1 MDFETLKKKYLNV
14 PQEMTTMKRW
24 VCYAIMK
31 RDGEDTKVPINAI
44 TGEPA
49 KSNDKNTWTTFIV
62 ALRGCVKY
70 GLEGIGFML
79 GDGFFGVDLDNHPDK
94 KTGQAMPQN
103 QFDSLAN
110 EFIDGLD
117 SYTEYSRSGK
127 GIHIICCGSLPNGRR
142 RKGNVEMYDYN
153 RFFAMTGNVINQ
165 KAPQQRD
172 SEVIPL
178 WKKYVDDSAE
188 LAKMKE
194 EQERRNKEWLSSHP
208 GSVVPIGNS
217 SLSDADL
224 LEKARKAKNGQQFS
238 ALYDQGDTSNYSD
251 DHSKADFGLCSM
263 LAFWCN
269 GDKDQIDRL
278 FRGSKLMREKWDS
291 KRGETTYG
299 RQTIDLAVRSM
310 ANGYQP
316 MTEQNSYVPPVVIE
330 NEHKEAS
337 SPNNYMN
344 VDADGNPIFRIPKIV
359 KSYELT
365 DTGNAERFYDYFGD
379 IFKFNKDDKVYM
391 FWTGKTWVYDTKNI
405 IVKYANKLIEIMQDE
420 VFSLYG
426 DAAGAGEEEE
436 GKKLKAKADAA
447 AANVKRLA
455 NKAGKDAMLNEL
467 QSIHDMP
474 CINSE
479 FDNQEYLLNTE
490 SGVVDLKTGKL
501 QPFDKGLM
509 LSKNTGVEISFEE
522 PTEWIKFLHGIF
534 DRSIANPNNQEKATS
549 ETNDIIE
556 CFQRCVGYSLTASTR
571 EQVMFLL
578 YGSGSNGKSTF
589 TTEMAKIMGDYGKSI
604 DSNLLMSQKS
614 GMNPSIQFSLAELT
628 GARYL
633 ITQETDEGAKLAEG
647 TIKNLT
653 GSDKINAQRKYG
665 RPFEFIPKFKIWMMT
680 NNLPIIRGTDFGI
693 WRRIFLFPFLKNF
706 KDDEKDLDLPD
717 KLEKESDKILGWCVN
732 GCLKY
737 LQNGRLEQPQCLK
750 DAIQSYKDDM
760 DVVSKFI
767 NRQCNSGDG
776 LEESCTNMY
785 NAFKQWAFAN
795 NEFALR
801 ESKFRSELIK
811 KGHLVVDTGQADAY
825 YTKIKLRS
833 SVIVGPQTTGSKW
846 EDLE

>member
-1 MDFETLKKKYLNV
+1 MDFETLKKKYLNI

-24 VCYAIMK
+24 VCYTIVK
-31 RDGEDTKVPINAI
+31 RDGDDTKVPVNAI
-44 TGEPA
+44 TGDLA
-49 KSNDKNTWTTFIV
+49 KSNDKETWTTFVV
-62 ALRGCVKY
+62 AIRGCVKY
-70 GLEGIGFML
+70 NLEGIGFML

-94 KTGQAMPQN
+94 KTGKTMPEDEFN
-103 QFDSLAN
+103 ALSK

-117 SYTEYSRSGK
+117 SYSEYSRSGK
-127 GIHIICCGSLPNGRR
+127 GIHIICCGSLPEGRR
-142 RKGNVEMYDYN
+142 RKGNVEMYDFN

-172 SEVIPL
+172 NEIIPL
-178 WKKYVDDSAE
+178 WKKYVDDSAD
-188 LAKMKE
+188 LARMKA
-194 EQERRNKEWLSSHP
+194 EQEKKNQEWLSTHP
-208 GSVVPIGNS
+208 GVVNPIGNS
-217 SLSDADL
+217 VLSDTEL
-224 LEKARKAKNGQQFS
+224 LEKARSAKNGQNFS
-238 ALYDQGDTSNYSD
+238 ALYDNGDMSFYSD
-251 DHSKADFGLCSM
+251 DHSSADYALCSM

-269 GDKDQIDRL
+269 GDKVQIDRL
-278 FRGSKLMREKWDS
+278 FRGSKLMREKWDA

-299 RQTIDLAVRSM
+299 SQTIDKAVNSM

-316 MTEQNSYVPPVVIE
+316 VVEKTPYVAPVIIE
-330 NEHKEAS
+330 KERKEAA
-337 SPNNYMN
+337 SPENYMN
-344 VDADGNPIFRIPKIV
+344 IDEKGDPIFRIPKVV
-359 KSYELT
+359 KEYEFT
-365 DTGNAERFYDYFGD
+365 DTGNAERFYDYFGS

-391 FWTGKTWVYDTKNI
+391 FWTGKTWVCDSKNI

-420 VFSLYG
+420 VASMYG
-426 DAAGAGEEEE
+426 DIASAEDDE
-436 GKKLKAKADAA
+436 GKKMKARADAA
-447 AANVKRLA
+447 SANVKRLA

-479 FDNQEYLLNTE
+479 FDNQEYLLNTQ
-490 SGVVDLKTGKL
+490 SGVVDLRTGKL

-522 PTEWIKFLHGIF
+522 PVIWIKFLHGIF
-534 DRSIANPNNQEKATS
+534 DRSIANPNNPDKAKK
-549 ETNDIIE
+549 ETDEIIE

-604 DSNLLMSQKS
+604 DSNLLMSQK
-614 GMNPSIQFSLAELT
+614 GGTNPSIQFSLAELT

-633 ITQETDEGAKLAEG
+633 TTQETDEGAKLAEG

-706 KDDEKDLDLPD
+706 KDDEKDLDLPE
-717 KLEKESDKILGWCVN
+717 KLEKESDKILGWCVK

-737 LQNGRLEQPQCLK
+737 LENGRLEQPQCLK

-760 DVVSKFI
+760 DVVSKFV
-767 NRQCNSGDG
+767 NRQCNTGDN
-776 LEESCTNMY
+776 LTETCTNMY
-785 NAFKQWAFAN
+785 NSFKQWAAAN
-795 NEFALR
+795 NEFPLR
-801 ESKFRSELIK
+801 ESKFRAELIK
-811 KGHLVVDTGQADAY
+811 KGHFVVDTGNAEAY

-833 SVIVGPQTTGSKW
+833 SVVVGPQYIGNKW